1 MLKINRRTETRHDNT
16 WVVYTNAETG
26 EVLAELIVPTI
37 K

>member
-1 MLKINRRTETRHDNT
+1 MLKIDRHVETRHDNT